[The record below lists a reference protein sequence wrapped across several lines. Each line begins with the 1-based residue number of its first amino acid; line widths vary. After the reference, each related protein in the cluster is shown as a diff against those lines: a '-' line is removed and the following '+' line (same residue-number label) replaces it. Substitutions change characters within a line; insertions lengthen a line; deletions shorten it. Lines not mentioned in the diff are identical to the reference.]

1 MGRRN
6 VVVVVAMLLQPCL
19 AAFDYTSGGAVTC
32 EYGDLSRL
40 NRFAGYGFS
49 LKREGG
55 KQVLYAGSSKEGCM
69 DAIANLEAAADAA
82 HTSHASLYLSCHKY
96 PGPLYVQLPSPFSF
110 PPLPPSPSPR
120 PRYLLM
126 LISSN
131 TNDLR
136 RTVRRR
142 NYVCGGAWV
151 SVPHATRATSTAATD
166 FT

>member
-1 MGRRN
+1 MGRCI

-49 LKREGG
+49 LKRDEGG

-82 HTSHASLYLSCHKY
+82 HMAHTSLYLSCHKY

-110 PPLPPSPSPR
+110 PPSPSLPF
-120 PRYLLM
+120 PPLPIFVDGDKLQYE
-126 LISSN
+126 
-131 TNDLR
+131 
-136 RTVRRR
+136 
-142 NYVCGGAWV
+142 
-151 SVPHATRATSTAATD
+151 
-166 FT
+166 